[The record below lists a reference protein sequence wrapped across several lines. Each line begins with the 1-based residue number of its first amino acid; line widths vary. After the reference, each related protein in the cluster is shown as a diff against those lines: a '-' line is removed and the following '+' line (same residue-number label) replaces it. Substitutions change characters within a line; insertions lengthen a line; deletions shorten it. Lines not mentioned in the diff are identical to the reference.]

1 VDFLPIAKDVGC
13 CTSAIFGNSEVNDS
27 CMEVKLAERYNITR
41 ASLRSRGCLL
51 DVSEG
56 KQHNFHTDAQLLE
69 PENFR
74 IFDEVKA
81 SMMKH
86 DIFHSKSFLFHLKTM
101 EENLLRDIYYKQIL
115 FYRGLPEAHTIPLN
129 KGIVDSPS
137 MSDPDP
143 KLKWLMTYSCNLCK
157 GQRITMVDW
166 NQLDV
171 NVLAVGYEIRSSS
184 NEDETARG
192 MVLIWSL
199 NNPTYPQH
207 TIHVESNV
215 TCLAFSSERPLLLS
229 VGTENGLI
237 LLYEICQPG
246 QHNLLHPVADSSFS
260 FGTSKSAILQLKW
273 KCKIM
278 SNECKLN
285 ADTRTTDEFL
295 YSVSS
300 DGEVIEWS
308 TEKGLY
314 ISSTLMKFKHVSTC
328 PACLRTTMGA
338 LCLAFLSSY
347 NDRSHDEQS
356 YLVGTEDGKIHRC
369 NFTNTEH
376 PLESL
381 DCHEAPVNR
390 ILYHPNVPGRVLSC
404 SEDGF
409 VKVWSNHGDGGTDNN
424 EGMLREE
431 KVFRPEDLWDSVN
444 DISWSFADP
453 NIFASVTEDGRLLLY
468 DVSETKSDP
477 ILTQY
482 STRDG
487 SNLEKESL
495 SKLTVDGKETAIQLQ
510 RTHFT
515 EQLLTT
521 KGDNTRL
528 PALTCVSFHRLC
540 PVLVVGDAIGN
551 VTIFRC

>member
-1 VDFLPIAKDVGC
+1 
-13 CTSAIFGNSEVNDS
+13 
-27 CMEVKLAERYNITR
+27 MEVKSAERYSITR
-41 ASLRSRGCLL
+41 ASLLSHGCLL

-56 KQHNFHTDAQLLE
+56 KHNFHTDAQLME

-86 DIFHSKSFLFHLKTM
+86 DIFHSKRFLFHLKTM

-115 FYRGLPEAHTIPLN
+115 FYRGLPEAHTIPLYT
-129 KGIVDSPS
+129 GIVDSPRI
-137 MSDPDP
+137 SDPVP
-143 KLKWLMTYSCNLCK
+143 KLDWLLTYSCSLCK
-157 GQRITMVDW
+157 GQRVTMVDW
-166 NQLDV
+166 NQVDV

-184 NEDETARG
+184 NEDETVRG

-207 TIHVESNV
+207 TIHVESSV
-215 TCLAFSSERPLLLS
+215 TCLAFSSERPFLLS
-229 VGTENGLI
+229 VGTKNGTI
-237 LLYEICQPG
+237 LLYTICQPG
-246 QHNLLHPVADSSFS
+246 QYNLLHPVADSSFIFS
-260 FGTSKSAILQLKW
+260 TSKSEILQLKW
-273 KCKIM
+273 KCKNM

-285 ADTRTTDEFL
+285 AGARAKAEFL
-295 YSVSS
+295 YSVDS

-314 ISSTLMKFKHVSTC
+314 TSSTLMKFKHESTC
-328 PACLRTTMGA
+328 PACLRTAMGA
-338 LCLAFLSSY
+338 LCLEFISSY
-347 NDRSHDEQS
+347 DDRSHDEQS

-369 NFTNTEH
+369 NFTNTVH
-376 PLESL
+376 PLETLSG
-381 DCHEAPVNR
+381 HEAPVYR
-390 ILYHPNVPGRVLSC
+390 ILYHPNIPGRFLSC
-404 SEDGF
+404 SEDCF
-409 VKVWSNHGDGGTDNN
+409 VKLWSNHDAGGRDNN

-431 KVFRPEDLWDSVN
+431 KVFRPEDLWDAVN
-444 DISWSFADP
+444 DISWSFTSP

-468 DVSETKSDP
+468 DINKTKSDP

-482 STRDG
+482 STRGG
-487 SNLEKESL
+487 SNLEKEAL
-495 SKLTVDGKETAIQLQ
+495 PKLKFHKEETAIQCQ

-515 EQLLTT
+515 EQRLST

-551 VTIFRC
+551 VTIFRCSSDVSLSL